1 MTSTETVRT
10 KTMSSSY
17 RPRPRP
23 ADPQAGAADGLHSAI
38 SASTTPRIDT
48 PPVSAS
54 GVSASGVLAPA
65 MTVPGR
71 SSAYR
76 PRPGRGAAPAAAN
89 ATQGTAMAKSRS
101 TLRTGVGADQKALAA
116 KVLKVSSQPDRWL
129 QRCIFR
135 VFTYRVERWTKVHST
150 LSQRYPSPF
159 TQCISTILFPI

>member
-23 ADPQAGAADGLHSAI
+23 ADPQAGAADGLNSAI

-48 PPVSAS
+48 PP
-54 GVSASGVLAPA
+54 VSASGVLAPA

-76 PRPGRGAAPAAAN
+76 PRPGRGAAPVAGN
-89 ATQGTAMAKSRS
+89 ATQGTAMVKSRS

-116 KVLKVSSQPDRWL
+116 KVLKVSPLPDGWI
-129 QRCIFR
+129 QRCIPGNHIPR
-135 VFTYRVERWTKVHST
+135 
-150 LSQRYPSPF
+150 
-159 TQCISTILFPI
+159 